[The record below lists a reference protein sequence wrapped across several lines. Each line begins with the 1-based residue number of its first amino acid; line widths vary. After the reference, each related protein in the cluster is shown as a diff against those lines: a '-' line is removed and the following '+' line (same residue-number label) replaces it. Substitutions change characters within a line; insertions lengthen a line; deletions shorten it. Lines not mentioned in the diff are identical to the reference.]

1 MVETLPDRHRRFT
14 LRATFRAP
22 PQWADAPE
30 PCWRHDSRGA
40 RPSNAGAMCCAGAL
54 LRAFGRRTM
63 ISAEHVA
70 PLQTRSQ
77 YKLDLPRCA
86 MSQDA
91 LISWKEECDAIHRE
105 MDRLLTASWPETAEE
120 RQVRKIQFMAL
131 IERRNFA
138 ARNCLKSDGDTA
150 RSSIN
155 QQKPSETPGVLP
167 NADPMFEVETMN
179 VKISQEPSEET
190 ALVIDQSPQA
200 PPADPKFEVRN
211 FLKSLGLK

>member
-1 MVETLPDRHRRFT
+1 
-14 LRATFRAP
+14 
-22 PQWADAPE
+22 
-30 PCWRHDSRGA
+30 
-40 RPSNAGAMCCAGAL
+40 
-54 LRAFGRRTM
+54 
-63 ISAEHVA
+63 
-70 PLQTRSQ
+70 
-77 YKLDLPRCA
+77 
-86 MSQDA
+86 MSQDV
-91 LISWKEECDAIHRE
+91 LKSWKEECDAIHRE

-179 VKISQEPSEET
+179 VKISQEPSEEA
-190 ALVIDQSPQA
+190 ALAIDRSPQA